1 MKPTLTYILVS
12 VLRSIRITD
21 NMIIMAMV
29 IGGLLLVT
37 IALLIAVLVMCC
49 RNRAYAL
56 TTGSMKSYKVRR
68 SDVSNINY
76 INEQTV
82 VLNRSQEEK
91 PKMTHHDESSSVVNP
106 ETTTTYHYSSSRSKN
121 SSSLYPNS
129 TSRFDSFLSRN
140 DSSALESTRV
150 PPTRFESTG
159 ILQNGQKRISN
170 GSSRGSRASRG
181 SRGMVRNSSRSSNWA
196 LRSFLPFGG
205 HSNELGRLP
214 SASDESP
221 IAPHRRLMT
230 SEWAHVDE
238 VIDARRT
245 PKLTRLSNI
254 SKMSHLQSPHVTR
267 NVRDTRNVSIPQ
279 NAIVNGNRPKL
290 SSQSFNPNSR
300 QLSQKQYGDH
310 VTQNDP
316 VSRFGQRKL
325 RGQQSLNPNAY
336 RSIQFNNFGPITDVQ
351 ISPSQYASVN
361 ISDRLPSLPLPLD
374 QCQPAPKMTHQPLTH
389 HSPMMQ
395 PIIDDEGSRHSYHSL
410 FIPHSEQSTVV

>member
-1 MKPTLTYILVS
+1 MS

-21 NMIIMAMV
+21 NMIIMAMI

-82 VLNRSQEEK
+82 VLNRSQEEQ
-91 PKMTHHDESSSVVNP
+91 PKMTHHESSSVVNP

-140 DSSALESTRV
+140 DSSALESSRV

-159 ILQNGQKRISN
+159 ILPNGQKRVSN
-170 GSSRGSRASRG
+170 GTSRGSRASRG

-205 HSNELGRLP
+205 HNNELHRLP
-214 SASDESP
+214 STSDESP

-267 NVRDTRNVSIPQ
+267 NVRNTRNVSIPQ
-279 NAIVNGNRPKL
+279 NASNGIRPKL

-300 QLSQKQYGDH
+300 SQEQYGDH

-316 VSRFGQRKL
+316 SRFGQRKL

-336 RSIQFNNFGPITDVQ
+336 RSIQFNNFGPITAQNLQ

-361 ISDRLPSLPLPLD
+361 TSDRLPSLPLPLD
-374 QCQPAPKMTHQPLTH
+374 PCQPAPKMTHQPLTH
-389 HSPMMQ
+389 YSPMMQ

>member
-1 MKPTLTYILVS
+1 
-12 VLRSIRITD
+12 
-21 NMIIMAMV
+21 
-29 IGGLLLVT
+29 
-37 IALLIAVLVMCC
+37 
-49 RNRAYAL
+49 
-56 TTGSMKSYKVRR
+56 MKSYKVRR

-82 VLNRSQEEK
+82 VLNRSQEEQ

-140 DSSALESTRV
+140 DSSALESSRV

-205 HSNELGRLP
+205 HNNELHRLP
-214 SASDESP
+214 TSDESP

-267 NVRDTRNVSIPQ
+267 NTRNASV
-279 NAIVNGNRPKL
+279 VNGNRPKL

-300 QLSQKQYGDH
+300 SQKQYGDH
-310 VTQNDP
+310 VTQNAP
-316 VSRFGQRKL
+316 ASRFGQRKL

-336 RSIQFNNFGPITDVQ
+336 RSIQFNNFGPITAQNVQ
-351 ISPSQYASVN
+351 ISPAQYASVN

-374 QCQPAPKMTHQPLTH
+374 QCQPTPKMTHQPVALTH
-389 HSPMMQ
+389 HAPMMQ
-395 PIIDDEGSRHSYHSL
+395 PNIDDEGSRHSYHSL

>member
-1 MKPTLTYILVS
+1 
-12 VLRSIRITD
+12 
-21 NMIIMAMV
+21 MIIMAMV

-56 TTGSMKSYKVRR
+56 GMKSGSMKSYKVRR

-82 VLNRSQEEK
+82 VLNRSDGKK
-91 PKMTHHDESSSVVNP
+91 PINHHDESSSVVNP

-140 DSSALESTRV
+140 DSSALESSRV

-159 ILQNGQKRISN
+159 ILGQNGQKRISN
-170 GSSRGSRASRG
+170 GSSRGSRASYGSRG
-181 SRGMVRNSSRSSNWA
+181 SRGLRSRSSKSA
-196 LRSFLPFGG
+196 LKSFLPFGG
-205 HSNELGRLP
+205 HNNELGRLP
-214 SASDESP
+214 SDESP

-267 NVRDTRNVSIPQ
+267 NVRSQ
-279 NAIVNGNRPKL
+279 NAPILNGNRPKL
-290 SSQSFNPNSR
+290 SSQSFNPSSR
-300 QLSQKQYGDH
+300 QQIQYKQNGDH
-310 VTQNDP
+310 VTSNDP
-316 VSRFGQRKL
+316 SSQFGQRRL

-336 RSIQFNNFGPITDVQ
+336 RSIQFNNFGPITAQNVQ
-351 ISPSQYASVN
+351 ISPSQYASV
-361 ISDRLPSLPLPLD
+361 SDRLPSLPLPLEK
-374 QCQPAPKMTHQPLTH
+374 CQPKPTMTHQSPMTH

>member
-1 MKPTLTYILVS
+1 
-12 VLRSIRITD
+12 
-21 NMIIMAMV
+21 MIIMAMV

-56 TTGSMKSYKVRR
+56 ATGSMKSYKVRR

-82 VLNRSQEEK
+82 VLNRSQDEGQK
-91 PKMTHHDESSSVVNP
+91 PLKMSHHDESSSVVNP

-140 DSSALESTRV
+140 DSSALESSRA

-159 ILQNGQKRISN
+159 ILQNGRKRISN

-181 SRGMVRNSSRSSNWA
+181 SRGLGSRSSKSA
-196 LRSFLPFGG
+196 LRSFLHFGG
-205 HSNELGRLP
+205 HNNELHRLP
-214 SASDESP
+214 SDESP

-254 SKMSHLQSPHVTR
+254 SKMSHLQSPHMTR
-267 NVRDTRNVSIPQ
+267 NVRNTSVPQ
-279 NAIVNGNRPKL
+279 NAAILNGNRPKL
-290 SSQSFNPNSR
+290 SSQSFNPTSR
-300 QLSQKQYGDH
+300 QHSQQKQYGDL
-310 VTQNDP
+310 VTPNDP
-316 VSRFGQRKL
+316 SSRFGQRRL

-336 RSIQFNNFGPITDVQ
+336 RSIQFNNFGPITAQNVQ
-351 ISPSQYASVN
+351 ITPSQYASVN
-361 ISDRLPSLPLPLD
+361 HERLPSLPLPLEK
-374 QCQPAPKMTHQPLTH
+374 CQPMPKMTHQ
-389 HSPMMQ
+389 SPIMQ